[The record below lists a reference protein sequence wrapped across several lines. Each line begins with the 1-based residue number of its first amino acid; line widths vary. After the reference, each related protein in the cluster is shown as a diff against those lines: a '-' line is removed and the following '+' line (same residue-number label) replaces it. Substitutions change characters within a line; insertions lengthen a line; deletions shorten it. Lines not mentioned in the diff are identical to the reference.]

1 MSIVRNQ
8 GFTNHFAR
16 LKQVLDDFQ
25 SDSDHIRMTCIQGGF
40 NGDDQLGNHR
50 QDLVASLLQHFVH
63 THDAQEAV
71 RVVLFTDTIEENGQ
85 VMVVV
90 QFFTRNFPHNLVA
103 DTRVV
108 DFNGQVSTVIESAEF
123 RLGNVTL
130 ILSVCHWR
138 NRFELFFGFVGTDAF
153 SAVALGSLLHLVNGR
168 GSHGEFLILLALDR
182 FDLFNLHVFK
192 WEVSEAG
199 VGVTRRIFIFP
210 GFKVDVLLFS

>member
-1 MSIVRNQ
+1 MYSR
-8 GFTNHFAR
+8 R
-16 LKQVLDDFQ
+16 LPYTL
-25 SDSDHIRMTCIQGGF
+25 TF

-71 RVVLFTDTIEENGQ
+71 RVVLFTDTIKENGQ

-130 ILSVCHWR
+130 ILSVCLVKMFTTGGIGL
-138 NRFELFFGFVGTDAF
+138 NYSLGLLELTHFPP
-153 SAVALGSLLHLVNGR
+153 LP
-168 GSHGEFLILLALDR
+168 
-182 FDLFNLHVFK
+182 
-192 WEVSEAG
+192 WEVFYTLSNLE
-199 VGVTRRIFIFP
+199 
-210 GFKVDVLLFS
+210 KD